1 MSAVEINPD
10 VEVAGALEALYGH
23 PDKVE
28 LYPGLIAEQAKAVAI
43 PGSGLCPGLT
53 IGKAI
58 LSDAVALV
66 RGDRFYTVEYS
77 PANLTNWGYK
87 FVSSDTSIAG
97 GGVLYKLLMT
107 AFPGFYRGNSV
118 YAMFP
123 FVIPE
128 ENRNILRTLGREK
141 DYDYSKP
148 KFIGPPTPVLTWDGV
163 VKVLAEQQNYKVPC
177 RFLKTRS
184 LCPRY

>member
-1 MSAVEINPD
+1 MEINPD
-10 VEVAGALEALYGH
+10 VEVAGALEALYGS

-66 RGDRFYTVEYS
+66 RGDRFYTVDYC
-77 PANLTNWGYK
+77 PANLTNWGYT
-87 FVSSDTSIAG
+87 FVANDTSIAG
-97 GGVLYKLLMT
+97 GGVFYKLLMT
-107 AFPGFYRGNSV
+107 AFPGYYRSNSV

-123 FVIPE
+123 FVTPV
-128 ENRNILRTLGREK
+128 ENQNILRSLGKEQ

-163 VKVLAEQQNYKVPC
+163 TSVLGDQKNFKVPC
-177 RFLKTRS
+177 KRPPIRS
-184 LCPRY
+184 LYLRC

>member
-1 MSAVEINPD
+1 LFLVEINPD
-10 VEVAGALEALYGH
+10 VEVAGALEALYGS

-58 LSDAVALV
+58 LSDAVSLV
-66 RGDRFYTVEYS
+66 RGDRFYTVDYS
-77 PANLTNWGYK
+77 PANLTNWGYN
-87 FVSSDTSIAG
+87 FVANDTSIAG
-97 GGVLYKLLMT
+97 GGVFYKLLMT
-107 AFPGFYRGNSV
+107 AFPGYYRSNSV

-123 FVIPE
+123 FVTPV
-128 ENRNILRTLGREK
+128 ENQNILRSLGKEQ

-163 VKVLAEQQNYKVPC
+163 TSVLGDQKNFKVPC
-177 RFLKTRS
+177 KRTPIRS
-184 LCPRY
+184 LYLRC